1 MLENS
6 TAVSVAALLPLFH
19 DLELSGLF
27 RKFCDR
33 PAVSLFNHMPYA
45 GQGND
50 PFLKGGGGGHTRRS
64 KSIFPTTWSTHIESD
79 KLQRRH

>member
-33 PAVSLFNHMPYA
+33 PAVSLFNHMPYE

-50 PFLKGGGGGHTRRS
+50 PFLKGGGGEVIHDVPNLFSPRLGQLT
-64 KSIFPTTWSTHIESD
+64 
-79 KLQRRH
+79 